1 MSKSNIV
8 EREQEKKEIGSHAQ
22 VFIYRVPKRNHDAIV
37 QLNKQIKNSLP
48 EHGPIQSE
56 FFYLSNTETLMDF
69 VNITETV
76 SAKQDEEEV
85 WLEIQSYRDRNHRD
99 ETVAN
104 MEKDKNCESLYQ
116 QYLSLITPGS
126 RTIIGEFSRLNV

>member
-8 EREQEKKEIGSHAQ
+8 EREQKKKEIGSHAQ
-22 VFIYRVPKRNHDAIV
+22 IFIYRVPKKNHDAIV
-37 QLNKQIKNSLP
+37 QLNKQIKDSLP
-48 EHGPIQSE
+48 NHGPIYSE
-56 FFYLSNTETLMDF
+56 FLYLSSTETLMDF

-85 WLEIQSYRDRNHRD
+85 WVEIQSYRDRNHRN
-99 ETVAN
+99 EN
-104 MEKDKNCESLYQ
+104 MINMQKDKNCESLYQ

>member
-1 MSKSNIV
+1 MNKSNIL
-8 EREQEKKEIGSHAQ
+8 EKEQEKEIGSHVQ
-22 VFIYRVPKRNHDAIV
+22 VFIYRVPKKNHDAIV
-37 QLNKQIKNSLP
+37 QLNKQIKDSLP
-48 EHGPIQSE
+48 KHGPIQSE
-56 FFYLSNTETLMDF
+56 FFYLSNTETLIDF

-85 WLEIQSYRDRNHRD
+85 WLEIQSYRDRKHRD

-116 QYLSLITPGS
+116 QYISLITPGA
-126 RTIIGEFSRLNV
+126 RTIVGEFSRLRV

>member
-1 MSKSNIV
+1 
-8 EREQEKKEIGSHAQ
+8 
-22 VFIYRVPKRNHDAIV
+22 
-37 QLNKQIKNSLP
+37 
-48 EHGPIQSE
+48 
-56 FFYLSNTETLMDF
+56 MDF

-85 WLEIQSYRDRNHRD
+85 WIEIQSYRDRNHRN
-99 ETVAN
+99 EN
-104 MEKDKNCESLYQ
+104 MINMQKDKNCESLYQ

>member
-1 MSKSNIV
+1 MSKSNIL
-8 EREQEKKEIGSHAQ
+8 EREQEIGNHAQ

-37 QLNKQIKNSLP
+37 QLNKQIKNSLS

-76 SAKQDEEEV
+76 SAKKDEEEV

-126 RTIIGEFSRLNV
+126 RTIIGEFSRLKV

>member
-1 MSKSNIV
+1 MSKSNILGN
-8 EREQEKKEIGSHAQ
+8 EQEKKEIESHAQ
-22 VFIYRVPKRNHDAIV
+22 IFIYRVPKKNHDAMV

-48 EHGPIQSE
+48 IHGPINSE
-56 FFYLSNTETLMDF
+56 FFYLSSTDTIMNF

-85 WLEIQSYRDRNHRD
+85 WIEVQSYRDRNHRD
-99 ETVAN
+99 EIMAN

-116 QYLSLITPGS
+116 QYLSLITSGS
-126 RTIIGEFSRLNV
+126 RTIIGEFSRLKV

>member
-1 MSKSNIV
+1 MSKSNILKN
-8 EREQEKKEIGSHAQ
+8 EQEIGIHAQ
-22 VFIYRVPKRNHDAIV
+22 IFIYRVPKKNHDAIV

-48 EHGPIQSE
+48 EHGPIRSE
-56 FFYLSNTETLMDF
+56 FFYLSNTETLIDF
-69 VNITETV
+69 VNIAETV

-99 ETVAN
+99 DTMAN

-126 RTIIGEFSRLNV
+126 RTIIGEFSRIKV

>member
-1 MSKSNIV
+1 MSKSNLL
-8 EREQEKKEIGSHAQ
+8 EKEQEKKEIGSHAQ
-22 VFIYRVPKRNHDAIV
+22 IFIYRVPKKNHDAIV

-48 EHGPIQSE
+48 SHGPIQSE
-56 FFYLSNTETLMDF
+56 FFYLSGSETLMDF
-69 VNITETV
+69 LNITEIV

-99 ETVAN
+99 EMMAN
-104 MEKDKNCESLYQ
+104 MQKDKNCESLYQ

-126 RTIIGEFSRLNV
+126 RTIIGEFSRLKV

>member
-1 MSKSNIV
+1 MSKSNIL
-8 EREQEKKEIGSHAQ
+8 EKEQEKKEFGSHAQ
-22 VFIYRVPKRNHDAIV
+22 FFIYRVPKKNHDAIV
-37 QLNKQIKNSLP
+37 QLNKQIKDSLP

-56 FFYLSNTETLMDF
+56 FFYLNNTETLLDF

-99 ETVAN
+99 ETIAN
-104 MEKDKNCESLYQ
+104 MQKDKNCESLYQ
-116 QYLSLITPGS
+116 QYLSLITPES
-126 RTIIGEFSRLNV
+126 RTIIGEFSHLKV

>member
-1 MSKSNIV
+1 MSKSNIL
-8 EREQEKKEIGSHAQ
+8 EREQEIGSHAQ

-48 EHGPIQSE
+48 EPGPIQSE

-76 SAKQDEEEV
+76 SAKKDEEEV

-104 MEKDKNCESLYQ
+104 IKKDKNCESLYQ

-126 RTIIGEFSRLNV
+126 RTIIGEFSRLKV